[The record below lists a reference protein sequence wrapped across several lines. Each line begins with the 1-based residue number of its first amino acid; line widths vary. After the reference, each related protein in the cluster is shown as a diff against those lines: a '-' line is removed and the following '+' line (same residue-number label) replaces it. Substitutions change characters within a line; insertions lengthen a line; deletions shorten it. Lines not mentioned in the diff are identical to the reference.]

1 MAINLDSQNKL
12 FLDIGNL
19 LKREI
24 EGYVIGGSAMMYH
37 GVKRET
43 KDVDIV
49 FLNERDQKEVVNV
62 LKELGFKERLIRL
75 VYVKRLEHLK
85 KQSPIMLQKDDA
97 RIYLFNKKII
107 CFYLTENIE
116 KRVRNVIE
124 FNNLIVKIV
133 APEDI
138 ILLKCATERAGDRAD
153 ASEIIKNS
161 KINWGI
167 LINES
172 IEQAKLGENIFPL
185 FLHDFLLE
193 LKEDFKVNI
202 PNEVIEKLADISE
215 KELIKRNKKIKN

>member
-1 MAINLDSQNKL
+1 MAINLDAQNEL
-12 FLDIGNL
+12 FSKIGRD

-37 GVKRET
+37 GVKQET

-49 FLNERDQKEVVNV
+49 FLNEKDQKEVVEI
-62 LKELGFKERLIRL
+62 LKELGFKERLTRL
-75 VYVKRLEHLK
+75 VYIKRLEHLK

-97 RIYLFNKKII
+97 RIDLFNRKII

-116 KRVRNVIE
+116 KRVGNAIE
-124 FNNLIVKIV
+124 FGNLIVKV
-133 APEDI
+133 VSPEDI

-153 ASEIIKNS
+153 ASEIIKNFE
-161 KINWGI
+161 INWNI
-167 LINES
+167 LVNES

-193 LKEDFKVNI
+193 LKEDLKVNI
-202 PNEVIEKLADISE
+202 PGGVIEKLAGISE
-215 KELIKRNKKIKN
+215 KELSKRLKK